1 MNTGIIMAAPTIESR
16 LNRRCIVMSTD
27 AALVAA
33 LRSRLPEGWTM
44 LVATDLTDVGGFE
57 DVLQNR
63 FILLDLDVK
72 DAFDPS
78 EVLQQVRGDMML
90 NIAVFCFGGTP
101 PAQEQARR
109 ARADRIFKRTEITG
123 KLTAFCEQFGW

>member
-1 MNTGIIMAAPTIESR
+1 
-16 LNRRCIVMSTD
+16 MSND

-44 LVATDLTDVGGFE
+44 IEATDLMDVGGIE

-90 NIAVFCFGGTP
+90 NIAIFCFGGTP
-101 PAQEQARR
+101 PAREQARR
-109 ARADRIFKRTEITG
+109 ARADRIFERAEITG